1 MSSLCFAVVPTAAKT
16 ALDLGSSL
24 FVLLFSR
31 CLIGLFLLMPI
42 LFIQKR
48 TLVLPKKFLL
58 PVLFSS
64 LISVTLIATTYHAIE
79 LLDIAIVLII
89 MYSFPLGITAI
100 AQIRNE
106 FKTSLSQWLCLIGV
120 MFGLMIIIS
129 DGAFHGNIYG
139 LAVSIL
145 ALILMTIFIYYSDK
159 LVLHIGSQVFNFHMN
174 FCSLVIL
181 ICAHLLFD
189 FTVEIPESFGGKLAL
204 FCNGICYIFSY
215 VLFFAGS
222 KQIGIARASV
232 LSQTEPLFAT
242 LLALVFL
249 NQFLTFIE
257 CFGFFIVIIALYYYE
272 KYKTLSPIRN
282 EDPH

>member
-1 MSSLCFAVVPTAAKT
+1 
-16 ALDLGSSL
+16 
-24 FVLLFSR
+24 
-31 CLIGLFLLMPI
+31 
-42 LFIQKR
+42 
-48 TLVLPKKFLL
+48 
-58 PVLFSS
+58 
-64 LISVTLIATTYHAIE
+64 
-79 LLDIAIVLII
+79 
-89 MYSFPLGITAI
+89 MYSFPVGITAI

-106 FKTSLSQWLCLIGV
+106 FKTSLSQWLCLVGV
-120 MFGLMIIIS
+120 MVGLMIIIS

-139 LAVSIL
+139 LAISTL

-174 FCSLVIL
+174 FWSLVIL
-181 ICAHLLFD
+181 ICTYLWFD
-189 FTVEIPESFGGKLAL
+189 FTIEVPKGFAGKLAL

-257 CFGFFIVIIALYYYE
+257 FFGFFLVVIALYYYE
-272 KYKTLSPIRN
+272 KYKNLSPIRN
-282 EDPH
+282 EKRH